1 MAVFAIAN
9 GTGVAY
15 VEGQLGGDVNGSPA
29 RQLSTGESL
38 ADQAYAALRTDITD
52 GRFDPGERVTER
64 ALASQL
70 GVSPTPVREAIA
82 RLEHERLLERDGRA
96 LTVAAPTVN
105 RLREL
110 LRIEA
115 VLRGVA
121 ARFAAAHAS
130 ESELAE
136 IARVRQQAG
145 RVKKRG
151 RAIDDVA
158 AELLAL
164 TREFHAKVDEASHNP
179 MLVDMIATAT
189 AFDWAL
195 RFRAARTLGPRYP
208 AQEGLREHGDIVA
221 ALRDRDGERAE
232 QLMIAHTVRAGE
244 KLLAFAD
251 ADEGDTGQTRAENAS
266 RNKP

>member
-9 GTGVAY
+9 GTAAQAVAKPKRG
-15 VEGQLGGDVNGSPA
+15 EVNESPA
-29 RQLSTGESL
+29 RKLSTGASL
-38 ADQAYAALRTDITD
+38 ADQAYAALRADITD
-52 GRFDPGERVTER
+52 GRFSPGQRVTER

-82 RLEHERLLERDGRA
+82 RLEHERLLERDRRA
-96 LTVAAPTVN
+96 LTIAAPTVN
-105 RLREL
+105 RLRQL

-115 VLRGVA
+115 ALRGVA
-121 ARFAAAHAS
+121 ARFASAHAT

-136 IARVRQQAG
+136 IWRVHQRSR

-158 AELLAL
+158 GEVLAL
-164 TREFHAKVDEASHNP
+164 TRDFHAKVDDASHNP

-195 RFRAARTLGPRYP
+195 RFRAARTLGALYP
-208 AQEGLREHGDIVA
+208 AREGLREHGDIVA
-221 ALRDRDGERAE
+221 ALRDRDEERAE
-232 QLMIAHTVRAGE
+232 RLMVAHTLRAGE
-244 KLLAFAD
+244 ELLTFAD
-251 ADEGDTGQTRAENAS
+251 SDEVETGPPSAENV
-266 RNKP
+266 